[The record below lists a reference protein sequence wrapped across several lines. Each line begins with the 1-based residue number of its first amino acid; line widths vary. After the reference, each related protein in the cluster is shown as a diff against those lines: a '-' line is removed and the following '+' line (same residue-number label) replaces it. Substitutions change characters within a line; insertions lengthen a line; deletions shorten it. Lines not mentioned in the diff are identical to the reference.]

1 MLRAES
7 PTDNLVYESLN
18 GWIKE
23 ELFLDFDLGHSL
35 DVLQSIIGYVNNYNN
50 ERSSYLL
57 KYKTPIQFK
66 SELVL
71 N

>member
-7 PTDNLVYESLN
+7 PTDNPVYESIN

-23 ELFLDFDLGHSL
+23 KLFLDFDLGHSL
-35 DVLQSIIGYVNNYNN
+35 DVMQSFIGYVNYYNN
-50 ERSSYLL
+50 ERSSNSV

>member
-1 MLRAES
+1 MFRAES
-7 PTDNLVYESLN
+7 PTDNPVYEFLN

-23 ELFLDFDLGHSL
+23 KLFLNFDLGHSL
-35 DVLQSIIGYVNNYNN
+35 DVMQSIIGYVNYYNN
-50 ERSSYLL
+50 ERSSYSL
-57 KYKTPIQFK
+57 KYKAPIQFK